1 MPAAQAPWWT
11 LPPEFLLLHP
21 QGEQPWESYLASLSL
36 GCYSYK
42 ASIIKVLLRELGK
55 IIHIK

>member
-1 MPAAQAPWWT
+1 MPAAQAPWWM

-42 ASIIKVLLRELGK
+42 ASIIKVSRYK
-55 IIHIK
+55 NWVR

>member
-42 ASIIKVLLRELGK
+42 ASIIKVSL
-55 IIHIK
+55 